1 MHFHP
6 FSFYLL
12 IQFMYLA
19 NIGEYYV
26 SLKQLIFIDNYSSS
40 HVQIGILNS
49 SRGQIKDYRNG
60 QNALNHEPALELHS
74 RAAPS
79 VEAHHRING
88 PDTERNSGGRWIKK
102 ILWHYSQGY
111 ADFFS
116 QSNLLPP
123 YLVRLPGDNRW
134 LRLKVCEWKKR
145 WRGGVNEKRLKVAFM
160 RGIGS

>member
-1 MHFHP
+1 M
-6 FSFYLL
+6 
-12 IQFMYLA
+12 
-19 NIGEYYV
+19 
-26 SLKQLIFIDNYSSS
+26 IFIDNYSSS
-40 HVQIGILNS
+40 HVQIRILNS

-79 VEAHHRING
+79 VEAHHRVNG

-134 LRLKVCEWKKR
+134 LRLKVCKWKKGGEGVCEWKKAESCLYEGHR
-145 WRGGVNEKRLKVAFM
+145 KLISLKK
-160 RGIGS
+160 G